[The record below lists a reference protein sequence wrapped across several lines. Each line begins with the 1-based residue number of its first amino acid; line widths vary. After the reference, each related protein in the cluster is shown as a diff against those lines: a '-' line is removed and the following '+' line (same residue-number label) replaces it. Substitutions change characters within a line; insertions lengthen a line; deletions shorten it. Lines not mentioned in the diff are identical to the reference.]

1 MNNNNDREYPVKYED
16 LVVGEVYYMEEKRY
30 GNNSDNNDHLN
41 EHVTLLELSS
51 SPSGVKR
58 VTVLF
63 ENGNKA
69 TFAAAN
75 YNFFPRPRHWESTYK
90 SAARNASK
98 LGFAK
103 RNWRNKGYGVAAA
116 KKLPLPNELKQ
127 KIGAYLSGVNAP
139 LSEQKQLLKMQVE
152 EVKGPEPGMKGG
164 KRSRRRHRKT
174 RRRNTRRNK

>member
-1 MNNNNDREYPVKYED
+1 MNNNDREYPVRYED
-16 LVVGEVYYMEEKRY
+16 LRVGDIYYIEEKEY
-30 GNNSDNNDHLN
+30 DNDPENHN
-41 EHVTLLELSS
+41 YTAIHGTITALST
-51 SPSGVKR
+51 SPTGVKR

-63 ENGNKA
+63 ENGNTV
-69 TFAAAN
+69 TFAFEN
-75 YNFFPRPRHWESTYK
+75 YKFFPRPRHWEDTYK
-90 SAARNASK
+90 SAARNAAK
-98 LGFAK
+98 LGSAK

-127 KIGAYLSGVNAP
+127 KIGAYLSGLNIP
-139 LSEQKQLLKMQVE
+139 LNEQKQLLKKQVE